1 MTCSNCG
8 GEGNVF
14 TDEQILDGCDECDGT
29 GEAVERCRNGHKISE
44 SYIGYDGTKVCRTCR
59 YNRVRKY
66 RANNLKKP
74 RVAR

>member
-29 GEAVERCRNGHKISE
+29 GESK
-44 SYIGYDGTKVCRTCR
+44 
-59 YNRVRKY
+59 
-66 RANNLKKP
+66 
-74 RVAR
+74 